1 MRGRASGRIRCIAA
15 AALGAAIA
23 SGCSGY
29 HFVRASQSLG
39 DVRRV
44 AVKTL
49 ANDSYQPG
57 LELMVTEALRREMQ
71 RRGATLVQDPA
82 QADLVLEGTVR
93 ELGLSSRSFSSI
105 AFTLEYQIDLKLDLT
120 ARRADGSR
128 VEIDSSALQESELY
142 LTSSDIEAEFKNR
155 DEALRRLSAQL
166 ASRVH
171 DSLANRLTAR

>member
-1 MRGRASGRIRCIAA
+1 MRGRTVLA
-15 AALGAAIA
+15 AALLLAIA
-23 SGCSGY
+23 APALGCGSY

-39 DVRRV
+39 PVRRV
-44 AVKTL
+44 AVTML

-57 LELMVTEALRREMQ
+57 VELMVTEALRREIQ

-82 QADLVLEGTVR
+82 QADLVIEGTVR

-128 VEIDSSALQESELY
+128 VEIDRSALEESELY

-166 ASRVH
+166 AARVH
-171 DSLANRLTAR
+171 DSLANRLALQ